1 MEKSKKDKN
10 QLGKV
15 MEEIKSVYVDKYAET
30 LAKIQLEIDQ
40 KEIEKKAKLEEKRPN
55 PALIIQEQE

>member
-40 KEIEKKAKLEEKRPN
+40 KEIEKKAKLEEKKSN
-55 PALIIQEQE
+55 PAFNIQEQE